1 MSIIGWIVFGLI
13 VGVIAKFVTPGPDPG
28 GLIVTILLGIA
39 GALLGGFI
47 GRGLGWYREDDPVG
61 FLMALLGAVLIL
73 VVRRK
78 VAGPAR
84 A

>member
-1 MSIIGWIVFGLI
+1 MTIVGWIVFGLI
-13 VGVIAKFVTPGPDPG
+13 VGLVAKFVTPGPDPG
-28 GLIVTILLGIA
+28 GVIVTILLGIA

-47 GRGLGWYREDDPVG
+47 GRGLGWYREDDPAG
-61 FLMALLGAVLIL
+61 FFMALLGAILIL

-78 VAGPAR
+78 FPGPAR

>member
-1 MSIIGWIVFGLI
+1 MAIVGWIVFGLI
-13 VGVIAKFVTPGPDPG
+13 VGVVAKVLTPGPDPG
-28 GLIVTILLGIA
+28 GWILTMVLGIA

-47 GRGLGWYREDDPVG
+47 GRGIGWYRDDEPVG
-61 FLMALLGAVLIL
+61 FLMAVVGAVLIL

-78 VAGPAR
+78 IAGRTR